1 MKIAKFILYVTG
13 GLFTVYFI
21 FDLFTHKYL
30 PDCQFN
36 FLVGKPGSG
45 KSTFLCKLATEAF
58 KAHKHVFSSE
68 PISVSFRNKKHEKIT
83 LSTVQINPKALYR
96 YSFPP
101 GSVVLIDEIGVLF
114 NNRRFKE
121 FDPRLT
127 EHFKRYRHDH
137 VTYWCCSQNLDA
149 DKQIR
154 DIVTQYWML
163 NKVFRI
169 WSVARRLVCTP
180 VVVHPS
186 NDSPASIQDDFKEDP
201 KLMRPILGGMKVC
214 YLPHWVKMFDSFY
227 IPESQRAARDIDFSQ
242 LPVPYPYQHRR
253 LRKRSVEQ

>member
-1 MKIAKFILYVTG
+1 MKLSKIILIITG
-13 GLFTVYFI
+13 SLFGLFFI
-21 FDLFTHKYL
+21 FHVLTKKYL

-68 PISVSFRNKKHEKIT
+68 PITVTFRYKHEKVT
-83 LSTVQINPKALYR
+83 LSTIQINPKALYR
-96 YSFPP
+96 YSFPK

-114 NNRRFKE
+114 NNRRYKE
-121 FDPRLT
+121 FDQRLT

-137 VTYWCCSQNLDA
+137 VTYWVCSQNLDA

-163 NKVFRI
+163 NMLRDH
-169 WSVARRLVCTP
+169 VCI
-180 VVVHPS
+180 S
-186 NDSPASIQDDFKEDP
+186 
-201 KLMRPILGGMKVC
+201 
-214 YLPHWVKMFDSFY
+214 
-227 IPESQRAARDIDFSQ
+227 
-242 LPVPYPYQHRR
+242 
-253 LRKRSVEQ
+253 